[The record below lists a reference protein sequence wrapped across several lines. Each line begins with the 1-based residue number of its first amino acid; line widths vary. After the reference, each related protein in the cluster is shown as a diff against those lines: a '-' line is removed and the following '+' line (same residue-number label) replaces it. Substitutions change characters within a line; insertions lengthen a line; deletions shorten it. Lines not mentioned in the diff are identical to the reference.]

1 MAQGTVAGTQTTK
14 QEGFGATQRRDAW
27 WVGPS
32 LTFLGIMAFL
42 VYGTWAAWQGDGY
55 EIRQRRGGDQV
66 FHDDGSLDPK
76 KFPYPNKPV
85 APYLSPF
92 YSPLVYDPNGQ
103 SPHAWIGHDI
113 RPGWLPGWFPF
124 SAGFLILAFPGLF
137 RLTCYYYRKAYY
149 RAFWADPP
157 ACAVGEPRK
166 SYWGENRWP
175 LLFQNAHRYT
185 LYFALIFLVILT
197 WDALSAFRWPILPA
211 RVPVPG
217 EPNVF
222 VDGLPTGRHTFGV
235 GLGTLIMVVNIV
247 LLTGFTF
254 GCNSFR
260 HLVGGRLDC
269 FTCPNNPERLRA
281 GYKLWRFSTW
291 FNVNH
296 MQWAWLSL
304 FWVGFTDFYIRMCA
318 MGVWTDPRLI

>member
-1 MAQGTVAGTQTTK
+1 MAQGTVADTQATK

-32 LTFLGIMAFL
+32 LTFLGICAFL
-42 VYGTWAAWQGDGY
+42 IYGTWAAYQGNGY
-55 EIRQRRGGDQV
+55 EIRKLRGADA
-66 FHDDGSLDPK
+66 FHAPE
-76 KFPYPNKPV
+76 NKPV

-92 YSPLVYDPNGQ
+92 FSPLIYDPNGE
-103 SPHAWIGHDI
+103 SHHAWIKGDI

-149 RAFWADPP
+149 RSFWADPP

-185 LYFALIFLVILT
+185 LYFALIFLVILS
-197 WDALSAFRWPILPA
+197 WDALSALRWQEL
-211 RVPVPG
+211 
-217 EPNVF
+217 
-222 VDGLPTGRHTFGV
+222 DGAGDPTGRHTFGI
-235 GLGTLIMVVNIV
+235 GLGTLIMLANVV

-269 FTCPNNPERLRA
+269 FTCPNNPQRLRA

-291 FNVNH
+291 FNEHH
-296 MQWAWLSL
+296 MEWAWTSL
-304 FWVGFTDFYIRMCA
+304 FSVAFTDFYIRMCA
-318 MGVWTDPRLI
+318 LGVWTDPRLI